1 MSARLDFD
9 LTDLQR
15 LWSERRAALTAILRR
30 FDTRGMTRPAR
41 DPDEGSW
48 IAERG
53 ESPFV
58 EDEASANAARAYYG
72 RRYSR

>member
-1 MSARLDFD
+1 MSAPPDFD

-15 LWSERRAALTAILRR
+15 EWRERRAALTAILRR

-41 DPDEGSW
+41 DVDEGQW
-48 IAERG
+48 MAERG
-53 ESPFV
+53 EGSFI
-58 EDEASANAARAYYG
+58 EDKASAQAARAYYG